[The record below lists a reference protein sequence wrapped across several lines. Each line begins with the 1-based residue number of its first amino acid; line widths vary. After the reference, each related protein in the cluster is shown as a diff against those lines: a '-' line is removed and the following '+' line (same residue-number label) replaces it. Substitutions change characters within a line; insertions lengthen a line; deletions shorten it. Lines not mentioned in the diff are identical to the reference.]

1 MPAAPVPARGKRRA
15 PYPPHRRASPRRGA
29 GPGAPHVPAARRAT
43 HPAAARRRRGRAA
56 PAAIPSAPARSR
68 QPISVAP
75 PRGAL
80 RRGRGAGTVWR
91 FRSAL
96 SGLAQPVRRRR
107 RSAERCCACSR
118 DSSAPPLRR
127 FTAAAVQSCESKV
140 VVPSGWKFV
149 CMSRARSAD
158 SCSLTDSC
166 HLTVQHISARGV
178 FPCYQC
184 FCSQKKSPNT
194 AIWGL
199 LGQKLTPSQPSAVL
213 NCYGK

>member
-96 SGLAQPVRRRR
+96 RFLGW
-107 RSAERCCACSR
+107 RSPCGGDGGVQS
-118 DSSAPPLRR
+118 
-127 FTAAAVQSCESKV
+127 AAVRAVATPQLPRLDV
-140 VVPSGWKFV
+140 
-149 CMSRARSAD
+149 SRLRLCRAAKAR
-158 SCSLTDSC
+158 
-166 HLTVQHISARGV
+166 
-178 FPCYQC
+178 
-184 FCSQKKSPNT
+184 
-194 AIWGL
+194 W
-199 LGQKLTPSQPSAVL
+199 
-213 NCYGK
+213 